1 MSGSGK
7 PPTPPLTPEQREE
20 GARRCKEARRKRAD
34 ARARISRM
42 EISAAS
48 LLDSDDKALRRMRIY
63 DLLRS
68 LPGLGPAGAGSA
80 MRACKIAE
88 DRRISTIGDRQRAE
102 LRSWISAYQSRLLR
116 RREEGKGSGPEDRA

>member
-1 MSGSGK
+1 MSGDGK
-7 PPTPPLTPEQREE
+7 PAAPPLTPEQREE

-48 LLDSDDKALRRMRIY
+48 LLDSDDKALRRMKVC

-68 LPGLGPAGAGSA
+68 LPGMGPAGARSA
-80 MRACKIAE
+80 MRACGIAE

-102 LRSWISAYQSRLLR
+102 LRSWISSYQSRLLR
-116 RREEGKGSGPEDRA
+116 RRADGGTPGAEDGD